1 MCNRVTVWG
10 NKFSP
15 FPTFAIWATIAYK
28 FRNPTYSEFIVMMV
42 ERCRPLLQ
50 LIAKHGYCFEHVQSN
65 RVHNTDLKHR
75 RLLHGTRTVLAVNLR
90 HSLKN
95 SQNASTS
102 FCDWFSSLSRVS
114 LEWVGMY
121 SSIWCANTVGSYI
134 ALRKLCKWT
143 TS

>member
-1 MCNRVTVWG
+1 
-10 NKFSP
+10 
-15 FPTFAIWATIAYK
+15 
-28 FRNPTYSEFIVMMV
+28 MMV

-50 LIAKHGYCFEHVQSN
+50 QIAKHGDCFEHVQSN

-75 RLLHGTRTVLAVNLR
+75 LHGTRTVLAVNLR

-114 LEWVGMY
+114 LE
-121 SSIWCANTVGSYI
+121 
-134 ALRKLCKWT
+134 
-143 TS
+143 